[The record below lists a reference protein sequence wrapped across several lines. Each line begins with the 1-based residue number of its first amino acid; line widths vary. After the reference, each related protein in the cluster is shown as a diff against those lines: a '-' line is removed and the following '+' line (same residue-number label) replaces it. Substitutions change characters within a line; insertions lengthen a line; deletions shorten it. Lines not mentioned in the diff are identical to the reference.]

1 MLYLNEGYVLCLK
14 VECCVEWISLFSH
27 GMSGRWKIADYE
39 LEDFALDNV
48 FHDVSVL
55 LDY

>member
-39 LEDFALDNV
+39 LKDFALDNV